1 MSTTGRSC
9 WGSHGARRDTSCGQL
24 GVGFRPADIACLC
37 LTMNLDPVGSVC
49 LWLALSVLPWP
60 GLSQCWFWPVSPAPA
75 LSWTRSGLSQ
85 PSWDQLSRFLLRV
98 GLGQPRTRQGSVY
111 SGLAISVPTLAYPR
125 PNQLRAES
133 GFVSCIRNWSLAS
146 GKPGSRT
153 VTLTGWIPLFR
164 PSALS
169 GPVVGVS
176 EPLS

>member
-1 MSTTGRSC
+1 M
-9 WGSHGARRDTSCGQL
+9 
-24 GVGFRPADIACLC
+24 ACLC

-60 GLSQCWFWPVSPAPA
+60 CQSCLGLDSVSAGFGQSAQPPA

-85 PSWDQLSRFLLRV
+85 ASWHQLSRFLLRV
-98 GLGQPRTRQGSVY
+98 GLGQLRARQGSVY

-133 GFVSCIRNWSLAS
+133 GFVSCIRNWSLVS

-153 VTLTGWIPLFR
+153 VTLTGWTLPFK
-164 PSALS
+164 PSALA

-176 EPLS
+176 ESLSWMSVFNRHVPCRRRLPL